1 MTLIKLDAEKIL
13 ELQFARSLGLNLY
26 EELVT
31 IMPVT
36 DVSRNLVFQRK
47 FNAFYRIRR
56 NAEWR
61 RCYYSLFEQAKEKHY
76 GFADVIRALFAETG
90 NVECSFSSKM
100 IATIDP
106 NKPIWDQ
113 YVIQNLG
120 LDLKGKTPYERVE
133 NAIGV
138 YESIENWFAE
148 YMQTEEA
155 LDNIAV
161 FDRILPSYAWLSDV
175 KKIDFLLWSNR

>member
-1 MTLIKLDAEKIL
+1 MIHLCAEQIL
-13 ELQFARSLGLNLY
+13 EGQFARSLGLDKY
-26 EELVT
+26 EM
-31 IMPVT
+31 IMRLAMST
-36 DVSRNLVFQRK
+36 DVSCDPGFQRA

-56 NAEWR
+56 NVTWR
-61 RCYYSLFEQAKEKHY
+61 KHYYGLFEQAKVKHY
-76 GFADVIRALFAETG
+76 GFADVIRVLFHETG

-113 YVIQNLG
+113 YVLQNLG
-120 LDLKGKTPYERVE
+120 LVLNGKTSHERVE

-155 LDNIAV
+155 LENITV
-161 FDRILPSYAWLSDV
+161 FNRMLPSYAWLSDV
-175 KKIDFLLWSNR
+175 KKIDFLLWSKR